1 LKSKHGIVGWRAWYS
16 KGRTYNSAEVE
27 WEDLPADGV
36 LVILLY
42 CRERNRSRRLSGRSL
57 YWREPTEDGFIYGH
71 DDAADAI
78 LPEGAERKGWL
89 KRGKYVTEEEY
100 AWAENQAN
108 EFQNSA
114 PDESLRVDRG

>member
-1 LKSKHGIVGWRAWYS
+1 MDSNTSSNAPSAGNSVESGTKLSNRLKSKHGIVGWRAWYTG
-16 KGRTYNSAEVE
+16 GRVYDSASCS
-27 WEDLPADGV
+27 WEDLPELGV

-42 CRERNRSRRLSGRSL
+42 CRERHRSRRLSGRSL

-89 KRGKYVTEEEY
+89 KRGEYVTEE
-100 AWAENQAN
+100 
-108 EFQNSA
+108 
-114 PDESLRVDRG
+114 